1 MKVLVSY
8 KFLGVVPFGDGE
20 YKYIYELKILESFF
34 GFFKREVKYNYKISM
49 SANRNEYHKLWD
61 SLIEC
66 KKPL

>member
-34 GFFKREVKYNYKISM
+34 GLFKREVKYNYEISM
-49 SANRNEYHKLWD
+49 FGNRKNYHKLWD